1 MNWEIEQAGNGWLS
15 VGNYF
20 GFSIVLIKKRKIE
33 KPHTDFPK
41 LQHAFH
47 ENIVGLVEA
56 FYDGEHIYLAYNYN
70 GFAVCLSQ
78 VVSTPAVKLNEP
90 ELASICRSVL
100 LGLKFIHEQ
109 LQISYGEVDSNKILL
124 CPDGAVKLGK
134 FGIKSLY

>member
-1 MNWEIEQAGNGWLS
+1 M
-15 VGNYF
+15 GNYY

-33 KPHTDFPK
+33 KPQTEFPK

-56 FYDGEHIYLAYNYN
+56 FYKDAHIYLAYNYH
-70 GFAVCLSQ
+70 GFAINLSQ
-78 VVSTPAVKLNEP
+78 VVTTPAVKLNEP

-109 LQISYGEVDSNKILL
+109 LQISYGEVDGNSILL

-134 FGIKSLY
+134 FDIRSWH